1 MRLNKI
7 KRAKIS
13 IIFSIL
19 FVILLLKLYLNKNLL
34 IVEKDDECNQEWEML
49 LANKCYFRKNI
60 AYYYTDLNKIRLGQ
74 QRHVNFN
81 NNKYKLL
88 VQVTT
93 NTKMVYNY
101 NLTEIKIIQVDQYK
115 SYIFEYI
122 EADLNVI
129 KNVINIKVKIS
140 SILEQITTQN
150 SINLIIKKFNHQ
162 NKENTQQENS
172 IICGKISYFSND
184 YIKNLEYWIKMNKLI
199 GYDKILIFNHS
210 IGTNFNDLFSRYKG
224 FLDIIPFKC
233 IPNLLNN
240 KNHYQT
246 IKDMEKT
253 NKYIEYIK
261 YTMHYQKIT
270 LNECFLMNKD
280 KYKYIAIFDTDELI
294 LPIRKNESK
303 LIPYIQDIVLKS
315 NELDHVTSLT
325 FKMSNYLQNET
336 MNKIFFQIE
345 KMINLNLKRCKI
357 NLNQIF
363 TYDEKFS
370 ANKISENSY
379 LLIENDQDY
388 NYAVHL
394 YNKNKDFVE
403 PLLKKNNSKLL
414 SNDLPDLFNRFYYF
428 TCDYTTNNEFS
439 VKSIDKTIYNTLYY
453 NDIVKGTLYG
463 TISNNSIIVA
473 KEYGHLSH
481 FRETYKRPFSNC
493 SIQEI
498 KFDFN
503 YLNSLI

>member
-19 FVILLLKLYLNKNLL
+19 FVILLLKLYLNENLL
-34 IVEKDDECNQEWEML
+34 LAEKDDECNQEWEML

-162 NKENTQQENS
+162 NNENMQQENS

-240 KNHYQT
+240 KNHY
-246 IKDMEKT
+246 
-253 NKYIEYIK
+253 
-261 YTMHYQKIT
+261 
-270 LNECFLMNKD
+270 
-280 KYKYIAIFDTDELI
+280 
-294 LPIRKNESK
+294 
-303 LIPYIQDIVLKS
+303 PYIQDILLKS

-370 ANKISENSY
+370 GNKISENSY

-481 FRETYKRPFSNC
+481 FRETYKRYF
-493 SIQEI
+493 
-498 KFDFN
+498 K
-503 YLNSLI
+503 LNKKNT